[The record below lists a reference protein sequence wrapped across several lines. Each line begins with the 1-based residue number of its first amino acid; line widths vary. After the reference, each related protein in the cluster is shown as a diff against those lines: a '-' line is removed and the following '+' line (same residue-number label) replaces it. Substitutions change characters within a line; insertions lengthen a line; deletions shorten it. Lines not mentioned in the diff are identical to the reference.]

1 MLKRNVTLALIL
13 LLVMPV
19 LISAQNVTK
28 PRSHQIPLVLNDPTG
43 IFKVNPNPGKTLAD
57 GNYIAVD
64 TMTNGLGPSIA
75 TLNPVV
81 FDPYSGTACWFHRS
95 WNGHYGAT
103 SSGELYYDISTNFG
117 VTWSRVP
124 NGVNVTNSQ
133 LSGRYPSMGLSNP
146 AKGPIAGTTAFF
158 SWPELVAG
166 AFGGVGYAADQ
177 PAGAG
182 AGASF
187 IDMGTPN
194 AYSSQTTCWASD
206 ITSDMFWAADY
217 GTGAAIDLWTTPD
230 FGTITKTSPPQW
242 SDSVFQSGGVIPIGG
257 QAWHGV
263 QYYAVLGTF
272 NEFYAPN
279 PISFGWYP
287 GVSQSTNNGATW
299 SKFNVCD
306 FREIPKLSN
315 YDELFSFTG
324 SSFRLEGDMH
334 VDKNGHP
341 HIIVGVAD
349 TTVDQ
354 FTYSKVALV
363 DLFETDN
370 GGWDA
375 TIITTAI
382 DPSAANIW
390 MNATDMGVGQ
400 MGPSPYIAFD
410 STRNIMAV
418 QFNNKGASGFADIF
432 LTHKLLKDTAW
443 SNPVN
448 LTNSDST
455 DNIQTHLASFLRT
468 VTSGTNVECTAFSYY
483 GYELGNTGPHGNG
496 NNPTVGYLGA
506 EKFNVTVSGVNDPVN
521 TVNSFALSQNYPN
534 PFNPSTK
541 INYTLPAKSNVS
553 LKVFDML
560 GREVANLFNAVQEAG
575 NHSVNFNASKL
586 ASGLYI
592 YTLRSGNNVMSKKMM
607 LLK

>member
-1 MLKRNVTLALIL
+1 MLKRSVTFIL
-13 LLVMPV
+13 LLMIPV
-19 LISAQNVTK
+19 LVSAQHLK
-28 PRSHQIPLVLNDPTG
+28 RPLSHKTPVVINDPTG
-43 IFKVNPNPGKTLAD
+43 VFKANPNPGKTLAD

-75 TLNPVV
+75 TLNPVS
-81 FDPYSGTACWFHRS
+81 FDPYSGTATWVHRA

-103 SSGELYYDISTNFG
+103 SSGQLFYDISTDFG
-117 VTWSRVP
+117 VTWKRVP
-124 NGVNVTNSQ
+124 GGVNTTNSQ
-133 LSGRYPSMGLSNP
+133 LSGRYPSMGISNS
-146 AKGPIAGTTAFF
+146 AKGPIAGTIAFF
-158 SWPELVAG
+158 SWPELIAG

-177 PAGAG
+177 PAGGDAP
-182 AGASF
+182 AAF
-187 IDMGTPN
+187 IDEGVPN
-194 AYSSQTTCWASD
+194 LYSSQTTCWASD

-217 GTGAAIDLWTTPD
+217 GTGAAVDLWTTPD

-242 SDSVFQSGGVIPIGG
+242 SDSVFTSGGVIAMGG

-272 NEFYAPN
+272 NENYAPN
-279 PISFGWYP
+279 PINFGWYP
-287 GVSQSTNNGATW
+287 GVSRSTDNGATW
-299 SKFNVCD
+299 SDFKVCD

-324 SSFRLEGDMH
+324 SSFRVEGDMH
-334 VDKNGHP
+334 VDKNGRAHL
-341 HIIVGVAD
+341 IVELAD
-349 TTVDQ
+349 TTVDAY
-354 FTYSKVALV
+354 TYSKVALV
-363 DLFETDN
+363 DLFETDG

-382 DPSAANIW
+382 DPSPTNIW
-390 MNATDMGVGQ
+390 MNATNMGVGQ

-418 QFNNKGASGFADIF
+418 QFNNKGASGYADIF
-432 LTHKLLKDTAW
+432 LTHKLLNDTSW
-443 SNPVN
+443 STPVN

-455 DNIQTHLASFLRT
+455 DNIQTHLAPFLRT

-483 GYELGNTGPHGNG
+483 GYEVGVTGPLGNG
-496 NNPTVGYLGA
+496 NNETAGYMGA
-506 EKFNVTVSGVNDPVN
+506 EKFTVSVTGVNDHVN

-541 INYTLPAKSNVS
+541 INYTLSEKSNVS
-553 LKVFDML
+553 LKVYDML
-560 GREVANLFNAVQEAG
+560 GREVANLINATQEAG

-586 ASGLYI
+586 ASGMYV
-592 YTLRSGNNVMSKKMM
+592 YTLRSGNNVMSKKLM